1 MRKLA
6 FTLALALAPTPIV
19 AQTTAAAGDARLG
32 AWRMVAGEPSS
43 EAARRSVKVY
53 TPVFAQSL
61 SPSEVAVVGTAASFP
76 AQGLPLAK
84 TAATVTIAAGTPFY
98 RMATSDPQ
106 ARVYCGGGVGYS
118 ASGGILRVSLR
129 TCLADDDGD
138 RRFDRYMTG
147 MVVPTKPVDSLLLAL
162 LRIDTAGIGPV
173 LIGSRPDNRVS
184 ISYDLAP
191 ATPLFAGGPVLVR
204 SGKKYGLA
212 LGIGDD
218 KAMRLLRPFDPA
230 REPPPSADTRYQT
243 PKSFGFEDAVPV
255 DLSRLPVD
263 VDFRGARLRI
273 HAVKGDTAEIEVL
286 NRFPAGTEL
295 MVAYTGLLDSAA
307 LRGGS

>member
-1 MRKLA
+1 
-6 FTLALALAPTPIV
+6 
-19 AQTTAAAGDARLG
+19 
-32 AWRMVAGEPSS
+32 MVAGEPS
-43 EAARRSVKVY
+43 AATAPRSVEAY
-53 TPVFAQSL
+53 APIFAQSL
-61 SPSEVAVVGTAASFP
+61 SPQEVAVVGTATSFP

-84 TAATVTIAAGTPFY
+84 GAATVSIAADTPLY

-118 ASGGILRVSLR
+118 ASGGMLRVSLR

-173 LIGSRPDNRVS
+173 LIGSRPDNRVA
-184 ISYDLAP
+184 IAYDLAP
-191 ATPLFAGGPVLVR
+191 ATPLFSAGPVLVR

-212 LGIGDD
+212 LGIGDG

-255 DLSRLPVD
+255 DLSRLPAEVE
-263 VDFRGARLRI
+263 FHGARLRI
-273 HAVKGDTAEIEVL
+273 HAVKGGTAEIEVL
-286 NRFPAGTEL
+286 NGFPAGTEL
-295 MVAYTGLLDSAA
+295 VVAYTGLLDPAA